1 MKILRIIIIL
11 AVGAV
16 SLLAAIFFT
25 ESYVAE
31 VNEKDKTLAEIIL
44 QNQLEAELNKAEE
57 QAKEELGEALVTTV
71 METKPVTRETVSA
84 PITTVPVTTTADTT
98 APVTTTT
105 VETAIIPDATTTL
118 PPEEEIITEFTRG
131 GLLPDNKKGIGV
143 KTIFTLTSDEQYRLV
158 RFLIDHYFLD
168 GDEYVE
174 QETRSE
180 LKNRKAIANSMEKS
194 AITALNL
201 TVSSINTSDISSIMT
216 ADYDK
221 ICREITGIRDSFKEE
236 YKDSEK
242 YGEKFGKLYSE
253 SLKVLD
259 RMIEAMGKLK
269 KSSSEYKNS
278 TNTLLA
284 SIILAKALEEV
295 VIPEI
300 MAVLEQ
306 SFDLVEI
313 TQEIFLEGTEGTK
326 LLSRDEVSAVIT
338 NPALVLN
345 SGLA

>member
-1 MKILRIIIIL
+1 MKILKIIIIL

-16 SLLAAIFFT
+16 SLFSAIYFT
-25 ESYVAE
+25 GSYVAE
-31 VNEKDKTLAEIIL
+31 VNEKDKTLAEIIM

-57 QAKEELGEALVTTV
+57 QAKQELGDALVTTV
-71 METKPVTRETVSA
+71 METKPVTKETTPSETA
-84 PITTVPVTTTADTT
+84 PPVTTA
-98 APVTTTT
+98 TTTT
-105 VETAIIPDATTTL
+105 TTTTPVATTTE

-131 GLLPDNKKGIGV
+131 GILPDSSDGIGI
-143 KTIFTLTSDEQYRLV
+143 KTIFTLSPDEQNRLT

-168 GDEYVE
+168 GDVYVGS
-174 QETRSE
+174 ETRAE
-180 LKNRKAIANSMEKS
+180 LKEKKAIANSMEKS
-194 AITALNL
+194 AIAALNL
-201 TVSSINTSDISSIMT
+201 VVAGINTSDISSIMT

-221 ICREITGIRDSFKEE
+221 IYDEITEIRDSFREE

-242 YGEKFGKLYSE
+242 YGENYVKLYNE

-259 RMIEAMGKLK
+259 RMIEAVGKLK
-269 KSSSEYKNS
+269 KSSNEYKNS
-278 TNTLLA
+278 TNQLLA
-284 SIILAKALEEV
+284 ALVLAKALDEV

-313 TQEIFLEGTEGTK
+313 TQEIFLEGTQGAR
-326 LLSRDEVSAVIT
+326 LLSREEVSAIIA
-338 NPALVLN
+338 NPALILN

>member
-1 MKILRIIIIL
+1 MKILRIIIIM
-11 AVGAV
+11 AVGAL

-71 METKPVTRETVSA
+71 IETKPVTRETVSA
-84 PITTVPVTTTADTT
+84 PITAVPVTTTA
-98 APVTTTT
+98 VITTT
-105 VETAIIPDATTTL
+105 VETTLTPDRTTTE
-118 PPEEEIITEFTRG
+118 PPEEEITTEFTRG
-131 GLLPDNKKGIGV
+131 GLLPADKKGIGV

-174 QETRSE
+174 KETRSE

-194 AITALNL
+194 AIRALNL
-201 TVSSINTSDISSIMT
+201 TVSSVNTSDISSIMT

-221 ICREITGIRDSFKEE
+221 ICREITEIRDSFKEE

-242 YGEKFGKLYSE
+242 YGENFGKLYSE

-284 SIILAKALEEV
+284 SLILAKALEEV

-313 TQEIFLEGTEGTK
+313 TQEMFLEGTQGTK

>member
-11 AVGAV
+11 AVGAL

-84 PITTVPVTTTADTT
+84 PITTVPVTTTA
-98 APVTTTT
+98 VTTTT
-105 VETAIIPDATTTL
+105 VETTLTPDRTTTE
-118 PPEEEIITEFTRG
+118 PPEEEITTEFTRG
-131 GLLPDNKKGIGV
+131 GLLPADKKGIGV

-174 QETRSE
+174 KETRSE

-194 AITALNL
+194 AIRALNL
-201 TVSSINTSDISSIMT
+201 TVSSVNTSDISSIMT

-221 ICREITGIRDSFKEE
+221 ICREITEIRDSFKEE

-242 YGEKFGKLYSE
+242 YGENFGKLYSE

-269 KSSSEYKNS
+269 KTSSEYKNS

-284 SIILAKALEEV
+284 SLILAKALEEV

-313 TQEIFLEGTEGTK
+313 TQEMFLEGTKGTK

>member
-11 AVGAV
+11 AVGTL

-71 METKPVTRETVSA
+71 IETKPVTRETVSA
-84 PITTVPVTTTADTT
+84 PITAVPVTTTA
-98 APVTTTT
+98 VITTT
-105 VETAIIPDATTTL
+105 VKTTLTPDRTTTE
-118 PPEEEIITEFTRG
+118 PPEEEITTEFTRG
-131 GLLPDNKKGIGV
+131 GLLPADKKGIGV

-174 QETRSE
+174 KETRSE

-194 AITALNL
+194 AIRALNL
-201 TVSSINTSDISSIMT
+201 TASSVNTSDISSIMT

-221 ICREITGIRDSFKEE
+221 ICREITEIRDSFKEE

-242 YGEKFGKLYSE
+242 YGENFGKLYSE

-284 SIILAKALEEV
+284 SLILAKALEEV

-313 TQEIFLEGTEGTK
+313 TQEMFLEGTQGTK